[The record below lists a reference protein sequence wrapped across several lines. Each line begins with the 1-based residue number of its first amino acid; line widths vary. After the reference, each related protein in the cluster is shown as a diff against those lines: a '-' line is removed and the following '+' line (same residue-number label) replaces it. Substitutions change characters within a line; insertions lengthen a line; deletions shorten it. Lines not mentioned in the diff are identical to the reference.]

1 MGHRLLLHLNLF
13 FLLHLNLIRGWCYL
27 QFGVGVT
34 FNLVLPSFI
43 RSDAS
48 SIMQP
53 FLKSSSTLSHINIRY
68 IMVCLSYRYRHP
80 LIFLQPV
87 NQISQGIFPSLNSK
101 ISTYINFLRLLR
113 KHIGISITNS
123 LSLSD
128 TSLLFFF
135 SSQFSS
141 W

>member
-1 MGHRLLLHLNLF
+1 MGHRLLLHLDLF

-48 SIMQP
+48 SIMHP
-53 FLKSSSTLSHINIRY
+53 FLKSSSTLSHINIRFGLPVLP
-68 IMVCLSYRYRHP
+68 IYRHF